1 MATITTKY
9 RYSTKLE
16 QMVLQTSPPT
26 SHKSFSHCGD
36 LCVWKALK
44 NNSGISQNLH
54 LPSTKVG
61 IQVSHT
67 FRMNMKEHATKKKGR
82 LPPGQKWINQ
92 LSFHIARG
100 QIKNPTCQQCQSEF
114 PQQQIYWRPFLFF
127 FQCAFKL
134 ESFSLHR
141 EVCHILREK
150 HQIIIGLVESLVKI
164 HKCDISTED
173 CFSTAVLAQTWKKQH
188 EPLQY

>member
-1 MATITTKY
+1 MPFLFSYKLIPQCEVFLLLWRCKRAHLCAETSLLYGLFKKKKIPSSTPQACEVWFNFLRNRSNTTCDTTTVATITTKY
-9 RYSTKLE
+9 GYSTKLE

-26 SHKSFSHCGD
+26 SHESFSHCGD

-82 LPPGQKWINQ
+82 LPPG
-92 LSFHIARG
+92 
-100 QIKNPTCQQCQSEF
+100 
-114 PQQQIYWRPFLFF
+114 
-127 FQCAFKL
+127 
-134 ESFSLHR
+134 
-141 EVCHILREK
+141 
-150 HQIIIGLVESLVKI
+150 
-164 HKCDISTED
+164 
-173 CFSTAVLAQTWKKQH
+173 
-188 EPLQY
+188 